1 MSQTQETTF
10 TIDFFELAFLAE
22 ACIPPT
28 PIARSMFWDS
38 LTNKYWAQM
47 TEYERERLF
56 EWLNKNW
63 KYQDNVKEE
72 QPDTMVFHH
81 RYNPDNQY
89 MVKTLYNGVE
99 EDKRAFK
106 MEDRYYINSNTS
118 ILPEYIV
125 GVEKMSFDSL

>member
-1 MSQTQETTF
+1 MSKESTF

-28 PIARSMFWDS
+28 PIARSMFWDN
-38 LTNKYWAQM
+38 LTNRYWAQM
-47 TEYERERLF
+47 TENERERLF

-63 KYQDNVKEE
+63 KYRDNVKEE
-72 QPDTMVFHH
+72 HPDTMVFHH

-89 MVKTLYNGVE
+89 MVKIVYNGVE

-106 MEDRYYINSNTS
+106 MGDRYYVSINVS
-118 ILPEYIV
+118 ITPEYIV
-125 GVEKMSFDSL
+125 NVEKINFDDIG

>member
-1 MSQTQETTF
+1 
-10 TIDFFELAFLAE
+10 
-22 ACIPPT
+22 
-28 PIARSMFWDS
+28 MFWDS

-89 MVKTLYNGVE
+89 MVKTLYNGAE

-118 ILPEYIV
+118 IIPEYIV
-125 GVEKMSFDSL
+125 GIEKINFEKNL